1 MATAALPTNPIRVV
15 GFARNLALASFWF
28 GLNFHWIPMLTVLV
42 PFQAKGFL
50 GVAQQGFAVSFVTAV
65 GAIPATVVPPLV
77 GYWSDRL
84 NTRWGRRRP
93 IILVG
98 TLVNVLGLLIMF
110 LAPNYAVMVAGY
122 LVVQVSNNSAGA
134 AYNAVVPDVVPEEAF
149 GKASGVVG
157 SMVQLGSAFG
167 LGAIV
172 AIALVLKQSPLLDYL
187 VIAVVITLSMIPTLL
202 VTRGEGMGEIV
213 KPPSRPFREEVAD
226 FLRPLHSGDFAWVIA
241 TRTFIT
247 AGIYTLLPFL
257 QFFFVDVVKVGE
269 QNAVSF
275 TGTWQLVL
283 LLVATP
289 FGLFGGWL
297 SDRYGRK
304 KFVYASGALQG
315 LVLLIFVVV
324 YPTSP
329 VLVIALGAL
338 YGVGYGLYYAVDW
351 ALACDTLPDKSRSA
365 KDMGLFHVSFTL
377 PQVLLPALMG
387 PLLDYFNGQH
397 HNSGYR
403 IVFSFAIVFFVL
415 GTILVS
421 RIRSVR

>member
-1 MATAALPTNPIRVV
+1 M
-15 GFARNLALASFWF
+15 
-28 GLNFHWIPMLTVLV
+28 
-42 PFQAKGFL
+42 
-50 GVAQQGFAVSFVTAV
+50 
-65 GAIPATVVPPLV
+65 
-77 GYWSDRL
+77 
-84 NTRWGRRRP
+84 
-93 IILVG
+93 
-98 TLVNVLGLLIMF
+98 
-110 LAPNYAVMVAGY
+110 
-122 LVVQVSNNSAGA
+122 
-134 AYNAVVPDVVPEEAF
+134 
-149 GKASGVVG
+149 
-157 SMVQLGSAFG
+157 
-167 LGAIV
+167 
-172 AIALVLKQSPLLDYL
+172 
-187 VIAVVITLSMIPTLL
+187 
-202 VTRGEGMGEIV
+202 
-213 KPPSRPFREEVAD
+213 
-226 FLRPLHSGDFAWVIA
+226 IA

-315 LVLLIFVVV
+315 LVLVVFVVL

-329 VLVIALGAL
+329 VLVLALGAA

-403 IVFSFAIVFFVL
+403 IVFSFAIVFFGL

-421 RIRSVR
+421 RIKSVR